1 MTLFE
6 VAELASY
13 WAEHPPLHLLVG
25 AYLGLG
31 NDARTRMS
39 RKSVEPDARAAS
51 SIGSVRAQLGPGIG
65 VGDVHAGFSPVVL
78 DFSELHRR
86 AAATG

>member
-6 VAELASY
+6 VAELTSY
-13 WAEHPPLHLLVG
+13 WAQHPPLHLLVG

-31 NDARTRMS
+31 NDARMRIS
-39 RKSVEPDARAAS
+39 RKSAAPDAPS
-51 SIGSVRAQLGPGIG
+51 GSGVGSVLSQLGPGFG
-65 VGDVHAGFSPVVL
+65 VGDVNAGLAPVVL

-86 AAATG
+86 ATG